1 MSAESRARKAC
12 LQEAKQELA
21 RREQERKASQI
32 AKTVAQRKE
41 VINGKLV
48 ALQAERNRFI
58 QETVS
63 LRKVNPDAAKIMI
76 ARGASIDAAILQ
88 AQKSLAMADSLGIE
102 RRIED
107 LIEESFALIR
117 KLQTEPVRFRT
128 KKELKRLK
136 EESEIHSIMQDL
148 AAQSRAKEWEIF
160 TDEVSSGVGSTF
172 EADVLAA
179 ERQAEIEDI
188 DEE

>member
-1 MSAESRARKAC
+1 MSAESRARKEC
-12 LQEAKQELA
+12 LREAKQELA
-21 RREQERKASQI
+21 RREQERKASQV

-88 AQKSLAMADSLGIE
+88 AQKSLAMADSLGIG

-160 TDEVSSGVGSTF
+160 TDDVSSGVGSTF

>member
-1 MSAESRARKAC
+1 
-12 LQEAKQELA
+12 
-21 RREQERKASQI
+21 
-32 AKTVAQRKE
+32 
-41 VINGKLV
+41 
-48 ALQAERNRFI
+48 
-58 QETVS
+58 
-63 LRKVNPDAAKIMI
+63 MI

-107 LIEESFALIR
+107 LIEESFSLIR
-117 KLQTEPVRFRT
+117 RLQTEPVRFRT
-128 KKELKRLK
+128 KRELKRLK

-160 TDEVSSGVGSTF
+160 TDDVSSGVGSTF